1 MAKISP
7 AVSKRLGNLAKK
19 HKISKSSLTQV
30 YKRGLGAAVS
40 SGTRPGMTPS
50 SWASAR
56 VNSFIK
62 IVKGRKAIKHDPV
75 LVRKERKRRKK
86 WEEKNKEK

>member
-1 MAKISP
+1 MMARIS
-7 AVSKRLGNLAKK
+7 ASVSKRLGTLARKN
-19 HKISKSSLTQV
+19 KIKKSSLMKV
-30 YKRGLGAAVS
+30 YRRGLGAAVG

-62 IVKGRKAIKHDPV
+62 IVKGRKRIKHDPI
-75 LVRKERKRRKK
+75 LARMERKRRKK
-86 WEEKNKEK
+86 R